1 MPSNQRNH
9 VVLTAIQPCIK
20 SSPGRKERRVEKLI
34 AKIQVVLNHVPG
46 PGKILF
52 GDLTA
57 DRQAF
62 RSLAACLLAIAA
74 ANLMP
79 PVISLGSAPIQL
91 GLRQVGSGV
100 PILVAAN
107 YLLLAIL
114 TLAAG
119 ATGDAIGRKLFL
131 LIGLGGVLLT
141 GLASM
146 FWLGTDGFLYADL
159 LLNVAQVTITP
170 MCIAIA
176 AFAFAPGVRPFAFG
190 AIFSTQA
197 MAIGASSALFSLL
210 RDVGNGAIVYLL
222 PLMLGGIA
230 FWLILRQVYEPAE
243 SERIV
248 WRELFVNLLWAGT
261 VFLAVYGLVAY
272 TGGLTS
278 RNALFVI
285 AVGLGGL
292 ILAYRYFYRRL
303 RQRGEIKLYNARG
316 MAFAILAGMTLAMV
330 QGTIFYQ
337 FWTYFASVRGLG
349 PVAATLQ
356 FAPFVIGMMVG
367 TLLIVRLSTRFGARR
382 LIAGGLA
389 LSASGLLA
397 LSLIQVDTSL
407 AMLIF
412 PITVLGLGVGI
423 AGPARLTVIVSAP
436 PPRLMASGAAINSAA
451 GQSGYALGVIISS
464 FLVTMLA
471 DGALRAQLHQS
482 NLPNDVMVQLEA
494 IWKDGF
500 ARSMSGATTRL
511 TPELAQVATTHFGPA
526 FTSGLAQTLLIMAAF
541 LFIVAIFILVGMPR
555 GMRGSLITP
564 PQTPA
569 APPEETQAH
578 VRATG

>member
-1 MPSNQRNH
+1 M
-9 VVLTAIQPCIK
+9 
-20 SSPGRKERRVEKLI
+20 EKLI
-34 AKIQVVLNHVPG
+34 AWTQVFLSRIPG
-46 PGKILF
+46 PGRVFF

-74 ANLMP
+74 VNLMP

-119 ATGDAIGRKLFL
+119 ATGDAIGRKLLL
-131 LIGLGGVLLT
+131 LIGLGCVLLA

-159 LLNVAQVTITP
+159 MLNVAQVTITP

-176 AFAFAPGVRPFAFG
+176 AFAFMPGVRPFAFG

-197 MAIGASSALFSLL
+197 MAIGASAALFSLL
-210 RDVGNGAIVYLL
+210 QDVGNGAIVYLL
-222 PLMLGGIA
+222 PLVLGVIA
-230 FWLILRQVYEPAE
+230 FWLILRQVYAPAE
-243 SERIV
+243 QQRIV
-248 WRELFVNLLWAGT
+248 WRELFVNLLWAGA

-278 RNALFVI
+278 RNALFVV

-292 ILAYRYFYRRL
+292 ILTYRYFYRKL
-303 RQRGEIKLYNARG
+303 RQRDEIKLYNARG

-330 QGTIFYQ
+330 QGTLFYQ
-337 FWTYFASVRGLG
+337 FWTYYTSVRGLG
-349 PVAATLQ
+349 PVIATLQ
-356 FAPFVIGMMVG
+356 FAPFVVGMMVG
-367 TLLIVRLSTRFGARR
+367 TLFIVQLSTRFGARR
-382 LIAGGLA
+382 LIAGGLV
-389 LSASGLLA
+389 LSAIGLLA
-397 LSLIQVDTSL
+397 LSFIQVDTSL
-407 AMLIF
+407 ALLIF
-412 PITVLGLGVGI
+412 PITVLGLGIGI
-423 AGPARLTVIVSAP
+423 VGPARLTVIVSAP

-464 FLVTMLA
+464 FLVTLLA
-471 DGALRAQLHQS
+471 DGALRAQLQHS
-482 NLPNDVMVQLEA
+482 NLPNDMMVLLEG
-494 IWKDGF
+494 IWKDAF
-500 ARSMSGATTRL
+500 ARAMSGAYTGL
-511 TPELAQVATTHFGPA
+511 TPELAQVATTQFGPA

-541 LFIVAIFILVGMPR
+541 LIVVAIFILVGMPR
-555 GMRGSLITP
+555 GLRGSLITP
-564 PQTPA
+564 PQTLA
-569 APPEETQAH
+569 HTPEETQAT
-578 VRATG
+578 A